1 MAAGRDGSGII
12 RRNLQGP
19 SIAPQRLHS
28 GGFWSLRPLPELSKY
43 LWFSGGF
50 TGVRGR
56 GGLESV
62 KKSHQVAACAATG
75 HWPRAFRPQTYRMNS
90 LTMAQGIKRLGMPIA
105 ACLAVALLGLTALS
119 WMIDP
124 NAVRLSVERQIRAA
138 TGLDLM
144 VNGDVRVSIFP
155 GSAITLRQVGLKG
168 SASRGSGIADEP
180 LTVEELTANL
190 RLIPLLM
197 RRYEIADVSLQNP
210 RINVKRGADG
220 RSNWSAIVETLAR
233 TIKPGVDS
241 PVSFSE
247 IRVKDGTLTYQ
258 NDARGIAE
266 TVNGIDL
273 SLAWPSISRSFA
285 ATGQFNWRGEPVDG
299 SLSVADFIA
308 ALSGERSGI
317 KVRVA
322 STPLK
327 FAFDGAIANRT
338 SVLMEGTVS
347 ADSPS
352 LRNALR
358 WAGQAPPGNNG
369 LGRFALKARTNV
381 VGESIA
387 LTNVNLELDG
397 NTAEGVITYS
407 NSDRQTV
414 QATLAADAL
423 DFTPYIDTLRLV
435 ASSAR
440 EWNRQL
446 FDLRGLTATDLD
458 MRLSAAKVT
467 IGTSKL
473 GRTAIG
479 ANLRNGTLALS
490 VGEAQIYGGILKGSL
505 GITRADADADVK
517 AQFQFT
523 DVDLASCVNE
533 LFGVNKLS
541 GRGNLNFALEAK
553 GASPFT
559 LAQSLDGTATL
570 TGHDGA
576 IAGLNIE
583 QLLKRLERRPLSGAG
598 NFRSGSTSF
607 DSLNIAI
614 RFNDGVAT
622 AEDARIEGPTT
633 RVLLTGT
640 ASVPSREYDLKGV
653 ASLISAS
660 DAPPAFQLPFVVQG
674 PWDDP
679 LVFPDS
685 DSLIRRSPASA
696 PLLDSIKD
704 RKTRDAVKSV
714 IERFTGG
721 KRQEPA
727 APAAQPQAAAPP
739 SSPSTVVL
747 PTPVLPAPIPPAET
761 PPSAEAPQPAPTAP
775 STDAANQ
782 PLPPAATESRPEK
795 AD

>member
-1 MAAGRDGSGII
+1 
-12 RRNLQGP
+12 
-19 SIAPQRLHS
+19 
-28 GGFWSLRPLPELSKY
+28 
-43 LWFSGGF
+43 
-50 TGVRGR
+50 
-56 GGLESV
+56 
-62 KKSHQVAACAATG
+62 
-75 HWPRAFRPQTYRMNS
+75 
-90 LTMAQGIKRLGMPIA
+90 MAQAIKRLGMPIA
-105 ACLAVALLGLTALS
+105 ACLAAVLLGLIAIS

-124 NAVRLSVERQIRAA
+124 NVVRLSVEKQIRAA
-138 TGLDLM
+138 TGLDLK

-168 SASRGSGIADEP
+168 SSSRGSGVADEA

-210 RINVKRGADG
+210 RINVTRGPDG
-220 RSNWSAIVETLAR
+220 LSNWSAIIETLAHS
-233 TIKPGVDS
+233 IKPGVNS

-247 IRVKDGTLTYQ
+247 IRVKDGVLTYQ
-258 NDARGIAE
+258 NEARGIAE
-266 TVNGIDL
+266 TVNSIDL

-285 ATGQFNWRGEPVDG
+285 ATGHFSWRGELVDG
-299 SLSVADFIA
+299 SLTVADFIA
-308 ALSGERSGI
+308 ALSGERSGL
-317 KVRVA
+317 KVRIA
-322 STPLK
+322 SPPLK

-338 SVLMEGTVS
+338 SLLMEGTVS

-407 NSDRQTV
+407 NNDRQTV

-435 ASSAR
+435 AGSAR

-446 FDLRGLTATDLD
+446 FDLSGLSATDLD

-473 GRTAIG
+473 GRTALG

-490 VGEAQIYGGILKGSL
+490 IGEAQIYGGILKGSL
-505 GITRADADADVK
+505 GVKRTDTEADVK

-570 TGHDGA
+570 TGTNGA

-598 NFRSGSTSF
+598 NFRGGSTPF

-653 ASLISAS
+653 ASLISTS

-721 KRQEPA
+721 KKQEPA
-727 APAAQPQAAAPP
+727 APAVQPQAAAPSANP
-739 SSPSTVVL
+739 SAVVL
-747 PTPVLPAPIPPAET
+747 PTPVLPAPIPPADI
-761 PPSAEAPQPAPTAP
+761 PPPAPAA
-775 STDAANQ
+775 DAAPAAPPAGSPAQ
-782 PLPPAATESRPEK
+782 ASPPAATESHPEK